1 MMAIMSKC
9 LVINKLK
16 TELEVNSNFVW
27 KRLTKSQCI
36 QLKKLGPSHDFY
48 GRVKPNADGLENMD
62 LI

>member
-16 TELEVNSNFVW
+16 TEFEVNSNFVW
-27 KRLTKSQCI
+27 KRLTKSQCV
-36 QLKKLGPSHDFY
+36 QLKKLSPHDFY
-48 GRVKPNADGLENMD
+48 GRVKPNGDGFENMD